1 MPLGGI
7 ISASGM
13 IPAGVIGTGRIASLL
28 EEDPLREKPCT
39 HAGAL
44 VATGRCTIVGG
55 ADHDEE
61 RRRLFSRR
69 WGAPGFS
76 DPLEMI
82 RATAPK
88 ILVVATHPDSHERYV
103 AMAAREGVP
112 VVVCEKPLAHTMAS
126 ARRIA
131 RIEKKGA
138 LKILVN
144 HERRFSRDYELVRDA
159 LRSRALGSLLGITAT
174 LFFGK
179 NQPHHRVLH
188 HDGTHLIDAIHFLTD
203 DTLRVRR
210 RVGAVRGRRSSVFV
224 HGVLK
229 NGKLPVVIE
238 VGSERDYLHLEIR
251 LSFSSGEIRL
261 GNGIFS
267 WSRSEVSP
275 HYSSYRSLQELPRLV
290 PEPTGYFLG
299 MMNEAVALAEG
310 RQEHSRS
317 TAADALAA
325 LRVIHEASRRV

>member
-1 MPLGGI
+1 MTPDGM
-7 ISASGM
+7 ISAA
-13 IPAGVIGTGRIASLL
+13 IVGTGRIASLL

-44 VATGRCTIVGG
+44 VATGRCAIVGG
-55 ADHDEE
+55 MDRDEE

-69 WGAPGFS
+69 WGAPVFS
-76 DPLEMI
+76 DALEMI
-82 RATAPK
+82 RTTAPE
-88 ILVVATHPDSHERYV
+88 ILVVATHPDTHEMYV
-103 AMAAREGVP
+103 AMAAREGIP
-112 VVVCEKPLAHTMAS
+112 LVVCEKPLAHTMAS

-131 RIEKKGA
+131 RIEKQGG

-144 HERRFSRDYELVRDA
+144 HERRFSRDYELVRQA
-159 LRSRALGSLLGITAT
+159 MRSHALGSLLGITAT
-174 LFFGK
+174 LYFGK
-179 NQPHHRVLH
+179 NKPHHRVLH
-188 HDGTHLIDAIHFLTD
+188 HDGTHLIDAIHYLTD

-210 RVGAVRGRRSSVFV
+210 RVGNMRGCRSSVFI

-229 NGKLPVVIE
+229 KQGLPVVLEI
-238 VGSERDYLHLEIR
+238 GAERDYLHLEIR
-251 LSFSSGEIRL
+251 LSFSSGEIRV

-267 WSRSEVSP
+267 WSRSEISP
-275 HYSSYRSLQELPRLV
+275 HYSSYRSLQDVPRLV

-310 RQEHSRS
+310 RLERSRS